1 MTLFHLVDQPLLTDC
16 LDWLLICPSLLEVS
30 HSPVNPVVIA
40 APSLASVAPSS
51 SAAAENTAAAAQSA
65 SSAASVASSE
75 AGLQV
80 LMLMTMAGQ
89 SMTGLE

>member
-1 MTLFHLVDQPLLTDC
+1 LTLFHLVDQPLLTDC
-16 LDWLLICPSLLEVS
+16 LDWLLSLLEVS

-89 SMTGLE
+89 SLTGVE